1 MGSKGNKHETN
12 GRPCKQAWS
21 SFSKCDLMMQ
31 GRTNYSGDG
40 AGAEMRETSLWTSY
54 NQAQP
59 RRPPARTAWYW
70 WTITVTTKRR
80 MRSHLPTLYPPSFST
95 ASRLLIS
102 FSETILGFL
111 WLLFFTLKL
120 LEGSQAIKCAELL
133 LFIRGAGIVS
143 TWSSVFALTNPAT
156 EKIPLSFQ
164 GAGYENAL
172 FVSHSPFKLSFSP
185 HPGCKAHFRQPISTK
200 RFLK

>member
-1 MGSKGNKHETN
+1 MRFND
-12 GRPCKQAWS
+12 A
-21 SFSKCDLMMQ
+21 
-31 GRTNYSGDG
+31 RTNQLFWRWSRGRD
-40 AGAEMRETSLWTSY
+40 ERNISLDQLQPGTVQEAPRTNSLILMDHYGY
-54 NQAQP
+54 NKAIHGSH
-59 RRPPARTAWYW
+59 RP
-70 WTITVTTKRR
+70 
-80 MRSHLPTLYPPSFST
+80 MLYPSSFST

-143 TWSSVFALTNPAT
+143 TWSSVFALTNPAA
-156 EKIPLSFQ
+156 EKIPLYFQ

-185 HPGCKAHFRQPISTK
+185 HPGFKAHFRQPIRTK

>member
-1 MGSKGNKHETN
+1 MKFIFYMRFND
-12 GRPCKQAWS
+12 A
-21 SFSKCDLMMQ
+21 
-31 GRTNYSGDG
+31 RTNKLFWRWSRSGD
-40 AGAEMRETSLWTSY
+40 ERNISLD
-54 NQAQP
+54 QL
-59 RRPPARTAWYW
+59 PPGTIQEAPAKTAWCW
-70 WTITVTTKRR
+70 RTITDTTKPR
-80 MRSHLPTLYPPSFST
+80 MRSHLPMLYHPSFST

-102 FSETILGFL
+102 FSETILEFL

-120 LEGSQAIKCAELL
+120 LEGNQAIKCAELL
-133 LFIRGAGIVS
+133 LFIIGAGSVS
-143 TWSSVFALTNPAT
+143 TWSSLFALTNSTA

-185 HPGCKAHFRQPISTK
+185 HPGFKTHFRQPIRTK

>member
-1 MGSKGNKHETN
+1 
-12 GRPCKQAWS
+12 
-21 SFSKCDLMMQ
+21 MMQ

-54 NQAQP
+54 HQAQS
-59 RRPPARTAWYW
+59 RRPPHKQPDADGPLQ
-70 WTITVTTKRR
+70 IRR
-80 MRSHLPTLYPPSFST
+80 MRSHLPMLYHPSFST

-120 LEGSQAIKCAELL
+120 LQGSQAIKCAELL
-133 LFIRGAGIVS
+133 LFIIGAGIVS
-143 TWSSVFALTNPAT
+143 TWSSIFALTNSAA

-185 HPGCKAHFRQPISTK
+185 HLGFKTHFRQPIRTK